1 MTLNRQSTF
10 LSYLQ
15 GKPFIRLDQ
24 NGLKGSRDIGLD
36 IKIRVKNKMNV
47 GTFFADSSKL
57 VEESRHFRS
66 LVKGADIAKE
76 GGCKVIEVD
85 GIEPDVFEKTIRY
98 VTVRLN
104 AECKGAA
111 KFRIFYYY
119 CIFYVIIDSLT
130 ILIDCITRYFYAKE
144 LDAIDFTIPT
154 LLEMY
159 ITATN
164 LDLTFLAWDL
174 SAKLLECPTLLTE
187 HDDLVSIL
195 NKVYKYDALV
205 WVQHQLS
212 SQVNQMLPDL
222 YSSPKL
228 VYLEEGPLRALA
240 MHSNQHGNQRMFID
254 IIIKWGLAQCGLLGS
269 RVKHWSEAEF
279 TMLMAT
285 IGDIIAANLYFVEYP
300 RSYAHS
306 KVLPIKKLVWE
317 GSLHVINDSE
327 GQENARSSIQ
337 CTSKSFDPISPAAS
351 EYLQEKME
359 TFKELFEEKT
369 RKSSLFEKV
378 KRFFQSLRESDRNSH
393 LYMAPAQLLL
403 KFHKQP
409 ENNVSF
415 SGFYSQ
421 QNKSEAP
428 CLVTMATSERIY
440 AVFFPS
446 GIDLD
451 VIKFAIYLMK
461 CNIGP
466 FMDAWKL
473 SNNTRS
479 KKNKK
484 QERCAY
490 ATAWEL
496 CNYNKVCKNW
506 ISDNAHVYGVTK
518 SICRKKSLKDI
529 EAALE
534 GSDFRV
540 YDIIRKKIEVGVME

>member
-1 MTLNRQSTF
+1 M
-10 LSYLQ
+10 
-15 GKPFIRLDQ
+15 Q
-24 NGLKGSRDIGLD
+24 N
-36 IKIRVKNKMNV
+36 
-47 GTFFADSSKL
+47 
-57 VEESRHFRS
+57 
-66 LVKGADIAKE
+66 AK
-76 GGCKVIEVD
+76 
-85 GIEPDVFEKTIRY
+85 
-98 VTVRLN
+98 VRPS
-104 AECKGAA
+104 
-111 KFRIFYYY
+111 FDIFYYY
-119 CIFYVIIDSLT
+119 SIFYIFIDLLT
-130 ILIDCITRYFYAKE
+130 MLIDCVTRYFYVKE
-144 LDAIDFTIPT
+144 LDAIDFNIPT

-212 SQVNQMLPDL
+212 SQVNQILLAL
-222 YSSPKL
+222 YSSPIL
-228 VYLEEGPLRALA
+228 VCLEEGPLRALA

-269 RVKHWSEAEF
+269 RIRQWSEAEF
-279 TMLMAT
+279 TLLMAT

-300 RSYAHS
+300 WSYAHS
-306 KVLPIKKLVWE
+306 KLLPIKKLVWE
-317 GSLHVINDSE
+317 GSLHVIKDSE

-337 CTSKSFDPISPAAS
+337 CTSKFFDPITPAAN

-359 TFKELFEEKT
+359 TFKELFEQET

-378 KRFFQSLRESDRNSH
+378 KSFFKRLRESDRNSH
-393 LYMAPAQLLL
+393 LYMAPAQLVL
-403 KFHKQP
+403 KFHKRP
-409 ENNVSF
+409 ENNKSF

-421 QNKSEAP
+421 QDKSETP
-428 CLVTMATSERIY
+428 CLVTMVTSERIY
-440 AVFFPS
+440 AIFFPS

-451 VIKFAIYLMK
+451 VIKFVIYLMK

-484 QERCAY
+484 QDRCAY
-490 ATAWEL
+490 TTAWEV
-496 CNYNKVCKNW
+496 CNYNKVCENW

-540 YDIIRKKIEVGVME
+540 YDIIRTKIEVGVME